1 MKMTRNF
8 SFIFLLLLLVQTFT
22 FAQIRSNIEERND
35 FGLHYLLYKTQMHLN
50 SVFDEKPI
58 SHWTKKNVFGVDING
73 VSYENW
79 NAGGTDAISA
89 LFNIQIRRTY
99 KKNNVR
105 WNNELISRYG
115 INVQKKKKPEKTED
129 RLEINSTFGFRT
141 DSISDWFYSA
151 KLNLR
156 TQFSDGYEYPDRSA
170 PISGFMAPGYL
181 YSGIGSEFNKYGDT
195 LTVYFSPAT
204 HKSTWVLNEYLANK
218 GAFGVQPAVV
228 DEDGNIIKPS
238 RKFKSEFGILLTN
251 EVNIELYKNI
261 ELSHRISFYTDYMNN
276 FGNIDIDWDAHFNFK
291 VNDFVK
297 AKVSTSLRYDDDTKT
312 YAIND
317 QGVKEERGAKVQ
329 WMQKVG
335 IGLVL
340 EI

>member
-1 MKMTRNF
+1 MKR
-8 SFIFLLLLLVQTFT
+8 SFNLICFFILLPYTYI
-22 FAQIRSNIEERND
+22 FAQIESDHGERKEI
-35 FGLHYLLYKTQMHLN
+35 GLHYLLYEAHMHLDN
-50 SVFDEKPI
+50 MLDEKPI
-58 SHWTKKNVFGVDING
+58 SHWKKKNVFGVDING

-89 LFNIQIRRTY
+89 LFNIRVRRTY
-99 KKNNVR
+99 KKNDIR

-115 INVQKKKKPEKTED
+115 INVQKKKKLEKIED

-141 DSISDWFYSA
+141 DSISNWFYSA
-151 KLNLR
+151 KLNLK
-156 TQFSDGYEYPDRSA
+156 TQFSDGYDYPDRSA

-204 HKSTWVLNEYLANK
+204 HKSTWVLNQYLANR

-228 DEDGNIIKPS
+228 NEAGDIIKPG
-238 RKFKSEFGILLTN
+238 RNFKSEFGILLTN
-251 EVNIELYKNI
+251 EVNIELYENI

-297 AKVSTSLRYDDDTKT
+297 AKLSTSLRYDDDTKT
-312 YAIND
+312 YSIND
-317 QGVKEERGAKVQ
+317 QGEKEEHGAKVQ
-329 WMQKVG
+329 WMQKLG

>member
-1 MKMTRNF
+1 MKRNF
-8 SFIFLLLLLVQTFT
+8 SLICLFILLSQTFAL
-22 FAQIRSNIEERND
+22 AQLESESGESKGV
-35 FGLHYLLYKTQMHLN
+35 GLHHLLHEVQMQLGRML
-50 SVFDEKPI
+50 DQKLI
-58 SHWTKKNVFGVDING
+58 SPWEKKNVFGVDING

-79 NAGGTDAISA
+79 SAGGTDAISA
-89 LFNIQIRRTY
+89 LFNVKLNRTY
-99 KKNNVR
+99 KRNNIR

-115 INVQKKKKPEKTED
+115 INVQKKKKLEKTED
-129 RLEINSTFGFRT
+129 RLEINSTFGYRR
-141 DSISDWFYSA
+141 DSISNWFYSA
-151 KLNLR
+151 KLNLK
-156 TQFSDGYEYPDRSA
+156 TQFSNGYDYPDRST

-204 HKSTWVLNEYLANK
+204 HKSTWVLNQSLANR

-228 DEDGNIIKPS
+228 DEEGNIIKPG

-251 EVNIELYKNI
+251 EVKIEVYENI
-261 ELSHRISFYTDYMNN
+261 ELSHRISLYTDYMNN

-297 AKVSTSLRYDDDTKT
+297 AKLSTSLRYDDDIKT
-312 YAIND
+312 YAINSH
-317 QGVKEERGAKVQ
+317 GEKEEQGAKVQ
-329 WMQKVG
+329 WMQKLG